1 MGSQKRQKSALYR
14 RPTQKKAVRD
24 QRDEPRASSSIS
36 VKDQM
41 EDKYEDSLSSSSLS
55 DIDDDTLNSLGEE
68 IGISDSPDEDSSTD
82 SEPPG
87 PLHTC
92 VHPHHSR
99 FSAARLP
106 PILFRLDPPSQPKQ
120 TGHIFPLREGG
131 KIVTNADGTPL
142 RNFSF
147 LPRPAVDIQG
157 HHRAHGW
164 RAGQAAYGKHPQHA
178 SRARSE
184 RTAGPVL
191 LVEQPLEDH
200 AGRTQARRGVE
211 TDQIWHNTTMDIEY
225 TPGMTPFR
233 LRAKTLVDVDDGDDD
248 DDDDNAPYR
257 YYPLDTFLENGQRR
271 HVPSPRTA
279 AAINFFYKLAEQA
292 LKEGLESWE
301 VLYAKDP
308 AASKHILKTS
318 KKRPSNGRLGS
329 KRVRR
334 LRIASVESNE

>member
-1 MGSQKRQKSALYR
+1 
-14 RPTQKKAVRD
+14 
-24 QRDEPRASSSIS
+24 
-36 VKDQM
+36 
-41 EDKYEDSLSSSSLS
+41 
-55 DIDDDTLNSLGEE
+55 
-68 IGISDSPDEDSSTD
+68 
-82 SEPPG
+82 
-87 PLHTC
+87 
-92 VHPHHSR
+92 
-99 FSAARLP
+99 
-106 PILFRLDPPSQPKQ
+106 
-120 TGHIFPLREGG
+120 
-131 KIVTNADGTPL
+131 
-142 RNFSF
+142 
-147 LPRPAVDIQG
+147 
-157 HHRAHGW
+157 
-164 RAGQAAYGKHPQHA
+164 
-178 SRARSE
+178 
-184 RTAGPVL
+184 
-191 LVEQPLEDH
+191 
-200 AGRTQARRGVE
+200 
-211 TDQIWHNTTMDIEY
+211 MDIEY

>member
-82 SEPPG
+82 PHETNEYSSLCPHSEPPG

-147 LPRPAVDIQG
+147 LPRYISVQVPGWLLEYWSRTDPRLTYKDII
-157 HHRAHGW
+157 
-164 RAGQAAYGKHPQHA
+164 
-178 SRARSE
+178 ARM
-184 RTAGPVL
+184 
-191 LVEQPLEDH
+191 PLEDH